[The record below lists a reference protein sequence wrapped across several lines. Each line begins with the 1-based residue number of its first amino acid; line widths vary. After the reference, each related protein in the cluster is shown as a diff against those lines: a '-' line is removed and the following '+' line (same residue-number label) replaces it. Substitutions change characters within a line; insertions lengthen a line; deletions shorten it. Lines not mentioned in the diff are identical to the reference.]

1 MSDLVER
8 VAATMTEQIDSDKW
22 LKPGDE
28 IPDDAPLFIVNNSN
42 TNKKFK
48 LNDKFSMTLTA
59 PGTQGSIQSVE
70 KSMLRNPAVMAMWSN
85 GMIRIT
91 TDTALSSKVM
101 TSIAARDAKRNA
113 DLKSLRDSVI
123 EDIDGGG
130 NENEEDVS
138 FKVKSIVSDVPEA
151 PTIAES

>member
-48 LNDKFSMTLTA
+48 LNDKFSMILTA

-91 TDTALSSKVM
+91 TDMALSSKVM

-113 DLKSLRDSVI
+113 DLKALRDSVI

-138 FKVKSIVSDVPEA
+138 FKVKPIVSDIPEA
-151 PTIAES
+151 PTIVES

>member
-1 MSDLVER
+1 MAD
-8 VAATMTEQIDSDKW
+8 QINNDKW

-48 LNDKFSMTLTA
+48 MNDRFSMILTA
-59 PGTQGSIQSVE
+59 PGTQGSIQSIE

-85 GMIRIT
+85 DLIRIT
-91 TDTALSSKVM
+91 TDMALSSKVM
-101 TSIAARDAKRNA
+101 TSIAARDAKREA

-138 FKVKSIVSDVPEA
+138 YKVKSIVSDIPEA

>member
-1 MSDLVER
+1 MAD
-8 VAATMTEQIDSDKW
+8 QINNDKW

-48 LNDKFSMTLTA
+48 MNDRFSMILTA
-59 PGTQGSIQSVE
+59 PGTQGSIQSIE

-85 GMIRIT
+85 DLIRIT
-91 TDTALSSKVM
+91 TDMALSSRVM
-101 TSIAARDAKRNA
+101 TSIAARDAKREA

-138 FKVKSIVSDVPEA
+138 YKVKPIVSDIPEA